1 MGKFVEYVG
10 IEENLYRPLYFHN
23 FINFKKGDN
32 YFMKQLLIVD
42 DQQGIRL
49 LLNEVFKREGYTTF
63 LAANGI
69 EALELAEKVK
79 PDGVLLDMKIP
90 GMDGIEILKRLK
102 LRTPDMPIL
111 MMTAYG
117 ELDLIKEAMDLGA
130 SHYFTK
136 PFDIYEL
143 RDAVN
148 DMLKD

>member
-1 MGKFVEYVG
+1 MQEYGKYNRIDKV
-10 IEENLYRPLYFHN
+10 IPLV
-23 FINFKKGDN
+23 KKGKV
-32 YFMKQLLIVD
+32 FMKQLLIVD

-69 EALELAEKVK
+69 EALDITERVK

-90 GMDGIEILKRLK
+90 GMDGIEILKRIK
-102 LRTPDMPIL
+102 TRTPEVPVL

-148 DMLKD
+148 EMLRD